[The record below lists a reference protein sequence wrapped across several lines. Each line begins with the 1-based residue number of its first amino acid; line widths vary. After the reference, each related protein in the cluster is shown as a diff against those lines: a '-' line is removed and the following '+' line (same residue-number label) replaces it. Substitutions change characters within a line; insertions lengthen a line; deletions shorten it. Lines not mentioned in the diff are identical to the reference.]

1 MTKFGCTTC
10 WKIKDD
16 KEITY
21 WEDKPTCQHCYD
33 KYLRMGK
40 Q

>member
-16 KEITY
+16 KEIKW
-21 WEDKPTCQHCYD
+21 WEDKPTCEHCYN
-33 KYLRMGK
+33 KYIK
-40 Q
+40 YSK